1 MIYLA
6 IALALAGGAS
16 AFAAGSLWE
25 TDDRAWRAWAATAAL
40 LLAAALGCAS
50 W

>member
-1 MIYLA
+1 MIFVA
-6 IALALAGGAS
+6 IGLALAGGAS

-25 TDDRAWRAWAATAAL
+25 TDDRAWPAATAVAAL
-40 LLAAALGCAS
+40 LLAAALGCVS